1 MVHCWKRGDRHVVNI
16 ETTGRNR
23 VLRGVPGEEPDLRRA
38 GFGGGPGLRPEMGVM
53 REGENK
59 HEFYGHI

>member
-23 VLRGVPGEEPDLRRA
+23 VLRGVPGQESDEALRA
-38 GFGGGPGLRPEMGVM
+38 LVEALG
-53 REGENK
+53 
-59 HEFYGHI
+59 YGRKWE